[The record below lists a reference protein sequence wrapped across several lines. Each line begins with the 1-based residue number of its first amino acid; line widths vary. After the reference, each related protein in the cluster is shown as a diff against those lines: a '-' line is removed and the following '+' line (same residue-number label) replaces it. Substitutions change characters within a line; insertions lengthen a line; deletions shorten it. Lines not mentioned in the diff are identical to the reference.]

1 MLSVAFCI
9 PFVSQKIITCS
20 NSPTKTPEQGMK
32 EGDQHQY
39 GVFIANPQ
47 HLHTKQPHLTLIKKL
62 GAKGELH
69 SNYIL
74 LILP

>member
-1 MLSVAFCI
+1 
-9 PFVSQKIITCS
+9 
-20 NSPTKTPEQGMK
+20 MK